1 MIHLLFKAFSFITH
15 LSSFIAIDKS
25 LFFTT
30 AFKEHTYRVSMD
42 MDMDFQYKNDH
53 KHNGAKVSTT
63 GVDGE
68 WVRMTFQKD
77 TDSVLT
83 GTNNR
88 KY

>member
-1 MIHLLFKAFSFITH
+1 
-15 LSSFIAIDKS
+15 
-25 LFFTT
+25 
-30 AFKEHTYRVSMD
+30 

-63 GVDGE
+63 GADGE

-77 TDSVLT
+77 TDSVLLT

>member
-1 MIHLLFKAFSFITH
+1 
-15 LSSFIAIDKS
+15 
-25 LFFTT
+25 
-30 AFKEHTYRVSMD
+30 MD